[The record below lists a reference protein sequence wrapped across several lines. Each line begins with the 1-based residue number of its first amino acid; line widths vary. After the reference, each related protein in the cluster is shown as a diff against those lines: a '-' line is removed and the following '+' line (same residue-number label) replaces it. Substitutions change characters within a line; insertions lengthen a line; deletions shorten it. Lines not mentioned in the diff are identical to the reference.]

1 MKTLITSAIF
11 MFVVFSCVGQVSD
24 SVLSYYNKIAF
35 YSEFDSVKYDVPKKW
50 KNNIVIYINVDK
62 NEIKKS
68 SWNEIL
74 TREVIKI
81 SHEINNLSN
90 TIKLSVT
97 NDSAKAN
104 LFIYIGSSEHILKAQ
119 PNIFSRIFDEGVGG
133 ATVVSNSSE
142 IIRGFNYI
150 DYSRIANITTAKH
163 IVREELTQSLG
174 LLNDTW
180 DYEDSI
186 FYEGWTRTQKYSD
199 LDIEIIKLHL
209 K

>member
-1 MKTLITSAIF
+1 MKTLITSVFF
-11 MFVVFSCVGQVSD
+11 MFAVFSCIGQVSD

-35 YSEFDSVKYDVPKKW
+35 YSEFDSVKYDAPKKW
-50 KNNIVIYINVDK
+50 KNNIVIYIDVDK

-97 NDSAKAN
+97 NDSTKAN
-104 LFIYIGSSEHILKAQ
+104 LFIYIGSSEHILNSQ
-119 PNIFSRIFDEGVGG
+119 PNIFSRIFDEGIGG
-133 ATVVSNSSE
+133 ATVVSNSNE
-142 IIRGFNYI
+142 IIRGFNYV
-150 DYSRIANITTAKH
+150 DYSRMSNISTAKH

-186 FYEGWTRTQKYSD
+186 FYQGWTRTQKYSD